1 MYGRSFKKVFPICWR
16 ENDVNVSL
24 HTKCCFFLDFFL
36 PLRPLEKGMKHRVNA
51 YCLLLV
57 SLWVLVVGVF
67 PHHHHNEAFCI
78 HPDMETCTSVH
89 SPEEGEER
97 HAPGD
102 ADKHTCDISCVTH
115 FSFST
120 PHHSPDFTPDY
131 AYYTLIYLSSVG
143 LEAPVSMES
152 TELTSYYIEKLHAR
166 SFSAVRNF
174 RAPPFAA

>member
-1 MYGRSFKKVFPICWR
+1 
-16 ENDVNVSL
+16 
-24 HTKCCFFLDFFL
+24 
-36 PLRPLEKGMKHRVNA
+36 MKHRVNA

-78 HPDMETCTSVH
+78 HPDMETCH
-89 SPEEGEER
+89 C
-97 HAPGD
+97 PGD

-131 AYYTLIYLSSVG
+131 AYYTLIYLSSVW
-143 LEAPVSMES
+143 LEASVSVES
-152 TELTSYYIEKLHAR
+152 TDLASYYIEKLHAR